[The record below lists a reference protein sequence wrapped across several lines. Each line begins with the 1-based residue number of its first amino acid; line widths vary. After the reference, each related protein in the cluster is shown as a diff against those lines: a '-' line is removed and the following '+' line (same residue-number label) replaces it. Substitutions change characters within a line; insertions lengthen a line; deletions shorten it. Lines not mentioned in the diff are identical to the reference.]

1 MSLVDALQWRYAAKR
16 MNGKKVDASK
26 IESLLSAIQLSAS
39 GFGLQPYQ
47 ILVIENQELKAKIQP
62 AAYNQPQIVESSH
75 LLVFAAWNE
84 VTAEKINAFIQ
95 LVSETRNVDVADL
108 KAYKDAIAGSLLS
121 RPVEDQVKWMD
132 KQVYLALGTA
142 LAAAAKLE
150 IDSTPM
156 EGFKPSEVDEILNLK
171 EKGLHAVLMMAIG
184 ERDEASDFMVNAKK
198 VRWPKEELFTHIV

>member
-26 IESLLSAIQLSAS
+26 IDSLLSAIQLSAS

-47 ILVIENQELKAKIQP
+47 ILVIENQELKAKIRP

-156 EGFKPSEVDEILNLK
+156 EGFKPSEVDDILNLK